1 MSYQFKHILIYSIQ
15 GKSVDVV
22 KAVIDWLQSRSFQ
35 VSIYKETASLM
46 NITHVPQ
53 LGDDD
58 IKHNDLMVVIGGD
71 GSMLSAANKA
81 VHHNLPILGINTGKL
96 GFLVDHNPGDFG
108 GIETVLKGD
117 YLEERRTLLSIKHG
131 EKHALAMNEVFIS
144 RQEVGRIMSLS
155 MLINGESVCQY
166 SADGLII
173 ATPTGSTAHAMSA
186 GGAILH
192 PESNSFIVIP
202 VCPHKLNSR
211 PIVIPEHEKI
221 TIEVGGNDRVTPNI
235 SRDGQDAEKIID
247 NNKVHIKAFSEQIRL
262 IHQAD
267 YSFYETLKQKLHWEK
282 MLDA

>member
-1 MSYQFKHILIYSIQ
+1 MSFQFKRILIYSIQ

-22 KAVIDWLQSRSFQ
+22 KAVIDWLQSRLFQ

-58 IKHNDLMVVIGGD
+58 IKNNDLMVVIGGD

-81 VHHNLPILGINTGKL
+81 VHYNVPILGINTGKL
-96 GFLVDHNPGDFG
+96 GFLVDHNPGDFS
-108 GIETVLKGD
+108 GIEAVLKGD

-131 EKHALAMNEVFIS
+131 EKQALAMNEVFIS
-144 RQEVGRIMSLS
+144 RQEVGKIMSLT
-155 MLINGESVCQY
+155 MLINDESVCQY

-173 ATPTGSTAHAMSA
+173 ATPSGSTAHAMSA
-186 GGAILH
+186 GGTILH

-221 TIEVGGNDRVTPNI
+221 TIQVCDNDRVTPCI
-235 SRDGQDAEKIID
+235 SSDGREAEKI
-247 NNKVHIKAFSEQIRL
+247 NNDDKVQIQAFSEQVRL
-262 IHQAD
+262 IHQSN
-267 YSFYETLKQKLHWEK
+267 YSFYATLKQKLHWEK
-282 MLDA
+282 ILDA